1 MFFYDMIIQIDIWDR
16 ELQQE
21 NADFSRD
28 TTMGRLDELLREME
42 EYARTHETPIL
53 TEAARPV
60 YLRTVREAAPRRILE
75 QGTAIGYSALLALR
89 EAPEAEL
96 VTVERD
102 EALAET
108 ARENLRRAGK
118 KYESR
123 ATILVGAAEKLLPTL
138 SAPFDFVF
146 IDAAKSRY
154 PDFWLGV
161 QPLLAPRA
169 VVAADNVLFRGLVE
183 GEGSEEWPKH
193 SYRTMVLQLREYLRL
208 VRSAPDFQTEVF
220 PEGDGMAVSRRNE

>member
-1 MFFYDMIIQIDIWDR
+1 MTETVD
-16 ELQQE
+16 
-21 NADFSRD
+21 N
-28 TTMGRLDELLREME
+28 LLREME
-42 EYARTHETPIL
+42 AYARARQVPIL

-60 YLRTVREAAPRRILE
+60 FLRTVREAAPRRILE
-75 QGTAIGYSALLALR
+75 LGTAIGYSALLALR
-89 EAPEAEL
+89 EAPRAEI
-96 VTVERD
+96 VTIERD
-102 EALAET
+102 EATAE
-108 ARENLRRAGK
+108 AAKAFLRRAGET
-118 KYESR
+118 YAAR
-123 ATILVGAAEKLLPTL
+123 ATILVGAAEELLPTL
-138 SAPFDFVF
+138 SGPFDFVF

-161 QPLLAPRA
+161 QPLLSARA

>member
-1 MFFYDMIIQIDIWDR
+1 MA
-16 ELQQE
+16 E
-21 NADFSRD
+21 NVED
-28 TTMGRLDELLREME
+28 LLREME
-42 EYARTHETPIL
+42 AYARAHEVPIL
-53 TEAARPV
+53 TEAARPL
-60 YLRTVREAAPRRILE
+60 YLRTVREASPRRILE
-75 QGTAIGYSALLALR
+75 IGTAIGYSAMLALR
-89 EAPEAEL
+89 EVPGAEI
-96 VTVERD
+96 VTMERD
-102 EALAET
+102 AALFDA
-108 ARENLRRAGK
+108 ARSFLRRAG
-118 KYESR
+118 YAER
-123 ATILVGAAEKLLPTL
+123 ATLLSGEAEKLLPTL
-138 SAPFDFVF
+138 SGPFDFVF